1 MPPRTNNVCRFMIWK
16 GKTISKFGS
25 REKLHGDYTEAV
37 NEHSNNNNN
46 KYDDND
52 ERATSV
58 VEVVVVKESTKE
70 VSTEC
75 ATATAA
81 SQRVSRRPWKRDGNG
96 VRRYLRASHVSPT
109 LMGCAGPMRMC
120 SGGGDSYDVIRG
132 GQHRELF
139 CWLVRR

>member
-1 MPPRTNNVCRFMIWK
+1 MIWK

-25 REKLHGDYTEAV
+25 REKLHGDYTAV
-37 NEHSNNNNN
+37 VNDINNTN
-46 KYDDND
+46 KYDVND
-52 ERATSV
+52 DDDVNGEQATSV

-81 SQRVSRRPWKRDGNG
+81 VRRVSRRPCERDGNG